1 MARYFM
7 GGSRLEGWERMMMDP
22 SRRSPAGA
30 DRRKTKPQKKPPRSQ
45 PAKPRP
51 REREIRGG
59 GV

>member
-22 SRRSPAGA
+22 SRRSPAST
-30 DRRKTKPQKKPPRSQ
+30 DRRKTKPQKKPPR
-45 PAKPRP
+45 
-51 REREIRGG
+51 EREETRS